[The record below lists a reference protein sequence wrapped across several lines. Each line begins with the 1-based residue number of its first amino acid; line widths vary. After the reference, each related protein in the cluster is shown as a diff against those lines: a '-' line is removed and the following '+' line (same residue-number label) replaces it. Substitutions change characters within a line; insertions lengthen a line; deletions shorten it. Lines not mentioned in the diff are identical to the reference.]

1 MNRIILISGSARNGN
16 CKLILEDIQKHFWLD
31 IGTDVI
37 FLRDFDLTPCYG
49 CMACEHTDGNECVKG
64 DKHHLIMQKI
74 DDSDIV
80 ILATP
85 NYFYNMSSL
94 TKNFI
99 DKTIAAYNTGTLK
112 GKKFIFVYTGED
124 SEENTK
130 KYLDSAMF
138 GFIDCH
144 ELNVLGSF
152 AYKCSSIGDFKNPQL
167 KDSTTE
173 DICNLIRKNLPEDT
187 ED

>member
-1 MNRIILISGSARNGN
+1 MNRILLISGSARNGN
-16 CKLILEDIQKHFWLD
+16 CKIILEDIQKHFWLD

-37 FLRDFDLTPCYG
+37 FLRDFDLKPCYG
-49 CMACEHTDGNECVKG
+49 CMACKNTERNECVKG
-64 DKHHLIMQKI
+64 DKQHIIMDKI
-74 DDSDIV
+74 KDSDIV

-99 DKTIAAYNTGTLK
+99 DKTIAQYEDGSLK
-112 GKKFIFVYTGED
+112 DKKFIFVYTGED
-124 SEENTK
+124 TVENTK

-144 ELNVLGSF
+144 ELDVLGSF
-152 AYKCSSIGDFKNPQL
+152 AYSCSGIGEFKNPTL
-167 KDSTTE
+167 KKSTTE
-173 DICNLIRKNLPEDT
+173 EICNLIRQNLPKDE
-187 ED
+187 